1 MEKREIKSR
10 TKGRLLVMGT
20 AMLWG
25 LSGVC
30 TKSIA
35 WGSLSI
41 VCISS
46 IISFFMMAISKKSIR
61 LHVTKENLIGGLML
75 GLTNILAISAIKLTT
90 AGTAIVLQYV
100 SPILVFLYEIIF
112 HHKKPKM
119 WEVILTGLAFSG
131 IVMSFADSMDMTR
144 LLGNIIALGSGFT
157 VSAYVIIMNGNNSDS
172 ADCTALGNLQAFIIT
187 LVFMLTDSKLTF
199 DRTNI
204 IWVLIFSVV
213 QCGLANILFAKG
225 CKLVSSIECSL
236 LLTLEPIL
244 NPIYVFFV
252 TGERMGKLAIVGAV
266 VVIVAATLYSIM
278 PDLLEYRKSKQPL
291 T

>member
-187 LVFMLTDSKLTF
+187 LSFMLTDSKLTF

>member
-187 LVFMLTDSKLTF
+187 LGFMLTDSKLTF